1 MFQVNDL
8 LDAVL
13 LGCFFFG
20 LIFVVLLLVVGD
32 VGADA
37 EAEGDGPIP
46 FNLSVVLAFL
56 GWFGGVGYL
65 ARNAAEWPLPL
76 ALLVGVVGGA
86 VGALAVGK
94 VTAALVSPKGAV
106 LDPAD
111 YRLPGTIAQVTSSIR
126 AGGVGEVV
134 YEQGGTRQVS
144 AARAAGGRAIPRG
157 AEVVLLESTGGTAVV
172 EPSEIFFASRDERPR
187 VSAPGTAIGGMNPN
201 RD

>member
-1 MFQVNDL
+1 MFQVNDV

-20 LIFVVLLLVVGD
+20 LLFAVLLLVVGD
-32 VGADA
+32 LGA
-37 EAEGDGPIP
+37 EADGDGPIP
-46 FNLSVVLAFL
+46 INLSVVLAFL

-65 ARNAAEWPLPL
+65 TRNAAEWPTTL
-76 ALLVGVVGGA
+76 ALLVGTVGGV

-111 YRLPGTIAQVTSSIR
+111 YRLPGTIAQVSSSIR
-126 AGGVGEVV
+126 AGGVGEIV

-157 AEVVLLESTGGTAVV
+157 AEVVLLESRGGTAVV
-172 EPSEIFFASRDERPR
+172 EPSEIFFASRDERP
-187 VSAPGTAIGGMNPN
+187 VVPSTGTATGGMNPS